1 MAREAPAEGPEA
13 GNLSPMKTGKKGY
26 KKFRNTILNS
36 FLYLRKNIQ
45 FMKQFK
51 ILIVLAIL
59 ATTVACNNKGDK
71 YAFQYV
77 TFKQN
82 IPYTPGKEHPAC
94 TFNLHILQA
103 HGSDTV
109 FADAFNLDIS
119 EFMFGKRTTDVRGA
133 MIHFIDSVIEVFR
146 LDNKE
151 QIDFAKEEGYEPR
164 DIDYEF
170 TLNTEVHYGNNKDII
185 GHFINYYQ
193 YTGGAHGGTFITCR
207 NYRLEDGSV
216 VTLDNYFKPGYE
228 KVLLPI
234 LERKLLEYA
243 ECSSRD
249 ELDEHGYFSNE
260 PMFVSDNF
268 EIRQDT
274 IDFIYNQYDIAPYST
289 GITTLSVP
297 NDEIRSILR

>member
-1 MAREAPAEGPEA
+1 MKHFKSLII
-13 GNLSPMKTGKKGY
+13 LS
-26 KKFRNTILNS
+26 FVIS
-36 FLYLRKNIQ
+36 VI
-45 FMKQFK
+45 
-51 ILIVLAIL
+51 
-59 ATTVACNNKGDK
+59 ACSEEGDK

-82 IPYTPGKEHPAC
+82 IPYTQGKEHPSC
-94 TFNLHILQA
+94 SFDLYVLKA
-103 HGSDTV
+103 HGTDTL
-109 FADAFNLDIS
+109 FADAFNVDIS
-119 EFMFGKRTTDVRGA
+119 YFLFGKRTTDVRGA
-133 MIHFIDSVIEVFR
+133 MIQYIDSVINVFKE
-146 LDNKE
+146 DNKE
-151 QIDFAKEEGYEPR
+151 QIEFAKAEGFEAR

-170 TLNTEVHYGNNKDII
+170 IINTEVHYGNHRDII
-185 GHFINYYQ
+185 GHFINMYQ

-228 KVLLPI
+228 KVLNPI

-260 PMFVSDNF
+260 PMFVPENF

-274 IDFIYNQYDIAPYST
+274 IDFIFNQYDIAPYST
-289 GITTLSVP
+289 GITVLSVP
-297 NDEIRSILR
+297 EDDIRTIIR

>member
-1 MAREAPAEGPEA
+1 MRQINTQNPFFLCIFAE
-13 GNLSPMKTGKKGY
+13 
-26 KKFRNTILNS
+26 NTIM
-36 FLYLRKNIQ
+36 
-45 FMKQFK
+45 MKPGK
-51 ILIVLAIL
+51 IIIALLGVLAF
-59 ATTVACNNKGDK
+59 TACQEKGDK

-77 TFKQN
+77 TFKES
-82 IPYTPGKEHPAC
+82 IPYKQGQEHPSC
-94 TFNLHILQA
+94 SFDLNVLKA
-103 HGSDTV
+103 HGTDTV
-109 FADAFNLDIS
+109 FADAFNVDIS
-119 EFMFGKRTTDVRGA
+119 YFLFNKRTTDVRGA
-133 MIHFIDSVIEVFR
+133 MIHFIDSVLNIFKEENR
-146 LDNKE
+146 E
-151 QIDFAKEEGYEPR
+151 QIRYAQEEGFEPR
-164 DIDYEF
+164 DIDYEYVI
-170 TLNTEVHYGNNKDII
+170 NTEVHYGNNRDII
-185 GHFINYYQ
+185 GHFINMYQ

-228 KVLLPI
+228 EVLIPV
-234 LERKLLEYA
+234 LEKKLLEYA

-297 NDEIRSILR
+297 EDEIRSILR